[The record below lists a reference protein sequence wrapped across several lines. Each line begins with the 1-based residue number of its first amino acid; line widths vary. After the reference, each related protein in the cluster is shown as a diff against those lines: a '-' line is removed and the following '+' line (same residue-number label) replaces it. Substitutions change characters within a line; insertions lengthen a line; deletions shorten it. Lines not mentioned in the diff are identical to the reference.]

1 MARPG
6 WARLLV
12 SLGTGAA
19 FAVLVAIV
27 LVVVDLYL
35 TGHGHRSIRT
45 PLLAWAALGV
55 HLSLADV
62 VFLGTAVLGTVLT
75 WRSTTRGG
83 A

>member
-1 MARPG
+1 MTRP
-6 WARLLV
+6 WSIRLLV

-35 TGHGHRSIRT
+35 SGHGGTSIRE
-45 PLLAWAALGV
+45 PLVAWPALGV

-62 VFLGTAVLGTVLT
+62 IFLVAAVLAAILT
-75 WRSTTRGG
+75 WRSTARGG